1 MLGNATEE
9 NTFPIEAPDGKQIQI
24 PIRVD
29 DATDPYL
36 ELQQLQQAQDPAAI
50 RDYYDQHGYVV
61 LRGIMPDEV
70 CDRAIAAYKQQAKPY
85 QGHLYRQT
93 SSGDAEKNRFSDNG
107 YLLNSILNVQDLGDP
122 ALAEFKQASL
132 DVITHQHMYD
142 AAQMILGELG
152 IIVQSMYFEG
162 NPATWAH
169 QDSYYL
175 DASEIGRLTAAWIAL
190 EDIQPG
196 AGRFYVY
203 PGSHKIDM
211 AKNGGDFDIA
221 FSHERYKQL
230 VINVI
235 DKYKLE
241 CHAPALRKGDVLFWN
256 SKTIHGSLQT
266 AQPQFSRS
274 SMTAHLIP
282 SSTGFL
288 QFQTRDRQLKLKQ
301 IGAFQVNC
309 PKDQEKWLNRQVFNL
324 ETRFPQAFKAVKK
337 VVIKLVTR

>member
-9 NTFPIEAPDGKQIQI
+9 NTLENAFAIAAPDGKLINI

-36 ELQQLQQAQDPAAI
+36 KLQSPTEI
-50 RDYYDQHGYVV
+50 RDYYNQHGYVV
-61 LRGIMPDEV
+61 LRGVMPTEV
-70 CDRAIAAYKQQAKPY
+70 CDRARAAFNQQAKPY
-85 QGHLYRQT
+85 QGYMYRQT
-93 SSGDAEKNRFSDNG
+93 SSGDAEKHRFSEDG

-132 DVITHQHMYD
+132 DVITHQHMYN
-142 AAQMILGELG
+142 AAKTILGEPG

-175 DASEIGRLTAAWIAL
+175 DATEIGKLTAAWIAL

-221 FSHERYKQL
+221 FSHDRYKKL
-230 VINVI
+230 VVKIIN
-235 DKYKLE
+235 KFNLE
-241 CHAPALRKGDVLFWN
+241 CRAPALRKGDVLFWN

-274 SMTAHLIP
+274 SMTAHIIP
-282 SSTGFL
+282 CSTGFL
-288 QFQTRDRQLKLKQ
+288 QFQTRERKLNLKK
-301 IGAFQVNC
+301 IGAFSVNC
-309 PKDQEKWLNRQVFNL
+309 PKDLENWRNRIVFDL
-324 ETRFPQAFKAVKK
+324 ETRFPKAFKTVKK
-337 VVIKLVTR
+337 LAIKLVTR